1 MKFIHLLYIAFTV
14 FMVTA
19 CDLEQEI
26 NIDLPDFERGI
37 VVECYLE
44 PGKPFR
50 LLMSNAEPYF
60 APLPPLDET
69 FFDLLLADSAEVNIV
84 HQGTTYSLQNI
95 LSFDTDQRKFFNYV
109 APQIVPANYNIDFD
123 LNIVTKDG
131 STITATTTILEPIT
145 IDSVIVEFE
154 DEPRNDTLFARTLTY
169 FNDIPDQR
177 NFFRRMVHVSSLD
190 SIPLQDFST
199 DDRFVQDRVV
209 FGTQFEFATGDTVFN
224 TIFHLNED
232 HYNFLEST
240 QNAVNGNFN
249 PFGQPS
255 PIISNLESDAENI
268 IGIFTGLSFDQV
280 ISIIEE

>member
-1 MKFIHLLYIAFTV
+1 MKFIHFLYIVSAIFI
-14 FMVTA
+14 FAA

-26 NIDLPDFERGI
+26 DIDLPDFERG
-37 VVECYLE
+37 VAVECYLE

-50 LLMSNAEPYF
+50 LLMTNAEAYF

-69 FFDLLLADSAEVNIV
+69 FFDVLFVDSAEVTIT
-84 HQGTTYSLQNI
+84 HQGVTYRLQNGF
-95 LSFDTDQRKFFNYV
+95 SFDIQQGKFFNYV
-109 APQIVPANYNIDFD
+109 APEIVPTDYNTEFD

-131 STITATTTILEPIT
+131 KTITATTTILEPIP
-145 IDSVIVEFE
+145 IDSVVVEFE

-169 FNDIPDQR
+169 FNDLPDQR
-177 NFFRRMVHVSSLD
+177 NFFRRMVHVGSLD

-209 FGTQFEFATGDTVFN
+209 FGTQFEFSAGDTVFN

-232 HYNFLEST
+232 YYNFIEST

-268 IGIFTGLSFDQV
+268 IGIFTGLSYDRV
-280 ISIIEE
+280 MSIIEE

>member
-123 LNIVTKDG
+123 LNRWKNNHGNNHYI
-131 STITATTTILEPIT
+131 
-145 IDSVIVEFE
+145 
-154 DEPRNDTLFARTLTY
+154 RTY
-169 FNDIPDQR
+169 
-177 NFFRRMVHVSSLD
+177 
-190 SIPLQDFST
+190 
-199 DDRFVQDRVV
+199 
-209 FGTQFEFATGDTVFN
+209 
-224 TIFHLNED
+224 
-232 HYNFLEST
+232 YN
-240 QNAVNGNFN
+240 
-249 PFGQPS
+249 
-255 PIISNLESDAENI
+255 
-268 IGIFTGLSFDQV
+268 
-280 ISIIEE
+280 